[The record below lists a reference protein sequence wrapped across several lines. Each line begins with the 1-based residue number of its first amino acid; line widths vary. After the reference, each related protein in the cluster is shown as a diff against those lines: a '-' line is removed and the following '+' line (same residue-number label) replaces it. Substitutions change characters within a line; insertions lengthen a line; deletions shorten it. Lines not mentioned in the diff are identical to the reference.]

1 MRSRT
6 TMAVTMA
13 ATLLAVSACSSSS
26 PASDPPASGAG
37 SASSSA
43 PESST
48 SSASASPAPS
58 GSDGAVPKGPSL
70 KLGWVSPIS
79 SGSALNFQV
88 GLQCYVKKNG
98 GSVIATDAAL
108 QVNKQI
114 SDFDSLVTQGV
125 DGVAFLAL
133 DPKSL
138 AAPIQRA
145 KAGKVATVEI
155 DNTKS
160 TAVSNV
166 GEDPAGIGK
175 AAAEAIGKQ
184 YPDGAKALVFK
195 PGFPNPVL
203 LGRYQGFLDA
213 AAANKITVVGTAP
226 AGTKPDGVSEGQ
238 TAGGAL
244 LTAHPDANAFYSFDG
259 DLALGVGQAAR
270 SAGRKLAIYGVGAAA
285 GNIAGI
291 KDGVIT
297 GIFDQ
302 DGYQNG
308 LEAAVLISQI
318 ASGKTPEPVIV
329 PFKSY
334 TKDNAATW
342 VPAAKRCG

>member
-1 MRSRT
+1 MRSRN
-6 TMAVTMA
+6 TMAVIMA
-13 ATLLAVSACSSSS
+13 TTLLAACACSSASTADKPKS
-26 PASDPPASGAG
+26 GATSVSPTAAASTASLPASSAAAG
-37 SASSSA
+37 
-43 PESST
+43 
-48 SSASASPAPS
+48 
-58 GSDGAVPKGPSL
+58 GLDGAVPKGPAL
-70 KLGWVSPIS
+70 KIGWISPIS
-79 SGSALNFQV
+79 SGSALNFQA
-88 GLQCYVKKNG
+88 GMECYVKKNG

-114 SDFDSLVTQGV
+114 SDFDSLITQRV

-133 DPKSL
+133 DTKAL
-138 AAPIQRA
+138 NAPVQRA
-145 KAGKVATVEI
+145 KAAKIATVEI

-166 GEDPAGIGK
+166 GEDPAAIGK

-184 YPDGAKALVFK
+184 FPAGAKALVFK
-195 PGFPNPVL
+195 PAFPNPVL
-203 LGRYQGFLDA
+203 LGRYQGFLAA
-213 AAANKITVVGTAP
+213 AAANHITVVGTAP

-244 LTAHPDANAFYSFDG
+244 LTAHPEANAFYSFDG
-259 DLALGVGQAAR
+259 DLALGVGQAA
-270 SAGRKLAIYGVGAAA
+270 SEAGRKLAIYGVGASA
-285 GNIAGI
+285 GDIQGL

-308 LEAAVLISQI
+308 LQAAVLLSQI
-318 ASGKTPEPVIV
+318 VSGKTAAPVV
-329 PFKSY
+329 MAFKTY
-334 TKDNAATW
+334 TKANADTW